1 MKTFGQKINELLSTR
16 GINTVELAS
25 ILGVSQS
32 LISQWQNG
40 SKETKKYLPKLAK
53 FSGYPVEY
61 WLNNEIESPNVE
73 QILSTS
79 ENTIYVPF
87 FKDGVVSAGFGAQ
100 NGDLGEY
107 DLLPFNPEDLR
118 IMFNVSPKATIG
130 IIPCFGNSME
140 PTIHESD
147 LIVFCHD
154 GQEAIEGAIYVCR
167 YDGELFIKRF
177 KKRPYLSLISD
188 NKDYDPIVVQENLD
202 IEIIG
207 RVVGSY
213 SINSKRF

>member
-1 MKTFGQKINELLSTR
+1 MKTFGQKINELLTAR
-16 GINTVELAS
+16 GINTVELAD
-25 ILGVSQS
+25 IMGVSQS
-32 LISQWQNG
+32 LISQWQND
-40 SKETKKYLPKLAK
+40 SKGTKKYLPKLAK
-53 FSGYPVEY
+53 FSGYPIEY
-61 WLNNEIESPNVE
+61 WLNDEIENPEIE
-73 QILSTS
+73 QVPPIS

-100 NGDLGEY
+100 NNDLGEY
-107 DLLPFNPEDLR
+107 DLLPFKSEDLR

-147 LIVFCHD
+147 LIVFCYD

-177 KKRPYLSLISD
+177 KKRPRLSLISD

-202 IEIIG
+202 VEIIG

>member
-32 LISQWQNG
+32 LISQWQSD
-40 SKETKKYLPKLAK
+40 SKGTKKYLPKLAK

-61 WLNNEIESPNVE
+61 WLNDEIESPDVE
-73 QILSTS
+73 QISTS

-130 IIPCFGNSME
+130 IIPCFGNS
-140 PTIHESD
+140 SD

-202 IEIIG
+202 VEIIG

>member
-32 LISQWQNG
+32 LISQWQSD
-40 SKETKKYLPKLAK
+40 SKGTKKYLPKLSK
-53 FSGYPVEY
+53 FSGYPIEY
-61 WLNNEIESPNVE
+61 WLNDEIESPEIE
-73 QILSTS
+73 QTLPIN

-107 DLLPFNPEDLR
+107 DLLPFKSEDLR
-118 IMFNVSPKATIG
+118 IMFNVGPKAIIG

-177 KKRPYLSLISD
+177 KKRPHLSLISD
-188 NKDYDPIVVQENLD
+188 NKDYDPIKIQENLD

>member
-32 LISQWQNG
+32 LISQWQSD
-40 SKETKKYLPKLAK
+40 SKGTKKYLPKLSK
-53 FSGYPVEY
+53 FSGYPIEY
-61 WLNNEIESPNVE
+61 WLNDEIESPEIE
-73 QILSTS
+73 QTLPIN

-107 DLLPFNPEDLR
+107 DLLPFKSEDLR
-118 IMFNVSPKATIG
+118 IMFNVGPKAIIG

-177 KKRPYLSLISD
+177 KKRPRLSLISD
-188 NKDYDPIVVQENLD
+188 NKDYDPIMVQENLD
-202 IEIIG
+202 VEIIG